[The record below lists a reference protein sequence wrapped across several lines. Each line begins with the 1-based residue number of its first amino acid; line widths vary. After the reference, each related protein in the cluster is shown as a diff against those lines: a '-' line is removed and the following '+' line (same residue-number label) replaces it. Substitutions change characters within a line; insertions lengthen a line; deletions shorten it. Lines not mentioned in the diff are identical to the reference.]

1 MILNT
6 LFPFTPTFD
15 EPRRYTGRSKKKLRP
30 VVTYRGGIYV
40 AQWCGRSNRF
50 FGATPKEALNALQVG
65 GA

>member
-30 VVTYRGGIYV
+30 VVTYEVEFTLPDGV
-40 AQWCGRSNRF
+40 AGPIASLVPHLR
-50 FGATPKEALNALQVG
+50 KL
-65 GA
+65 